1 MTSHTGRLYAL
12 AFGLVVFFLAWTL
25 VAVRPWSTTAADPR
39 LKALAARETQLRHE
53 SKLVNQV
60 VAQRWALYRSELH
73 ARKTQIAL
81 VRARAA
87 QLAAVQRAAS
97 SVAASS
103 VATSSVAASSVAAPS
118 AAAPAAQA
126 VRIVNLPPLTITRT
140 S

>member
-25 VAVRPWSTTAADPR
+25 VAARPWSTTAADPR
-39 LKALAARETQLRHE
+39 LKALAAREAQLRHE

-60 VAQRWALYRSELH
+60 VAQRWALYRSELR

-81 VRARAA
+81 KRVRAA
-87 QLAAVQRAAS
+87 QTAAA
-97 SVAASS
+97 SVAAP
-103 VATSSVAASSVAAPS
+103 SVAAPS

>member
-12 AFGLVVFFLAWTL
+12 AFGLVVFFLAWAL
-25 VAVRPWSTTAADPR
+25 VAARPWSTAAADPR
-39 LKALAARETQLRHE
+39 LQALAARESQLRHE

-60 VAQRWALYRSELH
+60 VSQRWALYRSELH

-87 QLAAVQRAAS
+87 QLAAA
-97 SVAASS
+97 SVAAP
-103 VATSSVAASSVAAPS
+103 SVAAPS

-126 VRIVNLPPLTITRT
+126 VRVVNLPPLTITRT